1 MKDWIAMNKISQTFL
16 RLYLKFS
23 GGFMKGFWLFI
34 LFSGSILISNIA
46 YGQRIQGAAIVG
58 LNLSQVDGDEVYG
71 FKKAGLN
78 TGLGALVPIKK
89 SFLFNIEVLYNQ
101 KGAYEGKQYTTLET
115 DSTGKS
121 TEKTGQ
127 YKLNLDYLEI
137 PVLFLY
143 NDRDRI
149 IAGAG
154 FSYGRLVNVKEYEH
168 GQKVETTTLNGGPYS
183 RNDYNVLVDLRFKVY
198 KQLKLNLRYA
208 YSMSKIRTREFTNL
222 LGASWERDQYNNLI
236 SFRLIYMFNEKPPL
250 ANEKNDDAGF

>member
-1 MKDWIAMNKISQTFL
+1 
-16 RLYLKFS
+16 
-23 GGFMKGFWLFI
+23 MKGFWFTI
-34 LFSGSILISNIA
+34 LFSGFILTSVTT

-71 FKKAGLN
+71 FKKPGLN
-78 TGLGALVPIKK
+78 TGLGALVPFKK
-89 SFLFNIEVLYNQ
+89 NFLFNIEVLYNQ
-101 KGAYEGKQYTTLET
+101 KGAKEGKQYTSLVT

-127 YKLNLDYLEI
+127 YDLNLDYLEV
-137 PVLFLY
+137 PLLFLY

-168 GQKVETTTLNGGPYS
+168 GEKVETTTLNGGPYS
-183 RNDYNVLVDLRFKVY
+183 RNDYNVLVDVRFKVY
-198 KQLKLNLRYA
+198 KKIKLNLRYA

-222 LGASWERDQYNNLI
+222 LGDSWERKQYNNLL

-250 ANEKNDDAGF
+250 VSEKNDDAGF